1 LIQPTVI
8 HGEEMGKTIKNII
21 TGKEITKPDPVDME
35 VPFDGGVMITET
47 DTAGIITY
55 ANRKFRN
62 LTGYSKEELIGSP
75 HSINRHP
82 DMPKAA
88 FKGLWETVK
97 GGNYW
102 EGFVKN
108 MTSEGKYYLVVVWIK
123 PKFDEEGNITGY
135 IAGRKIPD
143 KDLMQRALDQYKVMM
158 HDEN

>member
-1 LIQPTVI
+1 
-8 HGEEMGKTIKNII
+8 MGKTIKNII
-21 TGKEITKPDPVDME
+21 TGKEITKPDPIDVQ

-62 LTGYSKEELIGSP
+62 LTGYTKEELIGAP
-75 HSINRHP
+75 HNINRHP

-88 FKGLWETVK
+88 FKGLWETIK

-108 MTSEGKYYLVVVWIK
+108 MTAEGKYYLVVVWIK
-123 PKFDEEGNITGY
+123 PKLDNEGNIIGY

-143 KDLMQRALDQYKVMM
+143 PSAMQNALELYKTMKQ
-158 HDEN
+158 DEE